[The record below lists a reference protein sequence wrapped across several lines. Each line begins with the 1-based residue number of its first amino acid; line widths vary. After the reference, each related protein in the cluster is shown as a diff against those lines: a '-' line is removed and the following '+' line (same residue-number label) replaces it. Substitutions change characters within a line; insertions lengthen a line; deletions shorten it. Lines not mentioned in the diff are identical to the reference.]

1 MKIKKDNKWIHF
13 QDSLYWEDVI
23 GLLEE
28 SKKKKLTLNKLIHE
42 LKEYVEENPDSPYV
56 RGNL

>member
-56 RGNL
+56 RGPF

>member
-56 RGNL
+56 RGKL

>member
-23 GLLEE
+23 RVLEE
-28 SKKKKLTLNKLIHE
+28 SKKKKLTLNKVIHE
-42 LKEYVEENPDSPYV
+42 LKEYIEKNPDSPYV
-56 RGNL
+56 RGTQ